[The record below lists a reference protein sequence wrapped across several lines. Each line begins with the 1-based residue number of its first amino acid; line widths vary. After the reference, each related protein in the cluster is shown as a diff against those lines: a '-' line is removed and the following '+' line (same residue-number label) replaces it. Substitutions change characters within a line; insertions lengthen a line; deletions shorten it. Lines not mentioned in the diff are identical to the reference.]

1 MFMYSLQTYVTTYV
15 CKYVCAYVPT
25 CICVYVPTSTYA
37 CVRALYVIRI
47 CVYVNKEVYKNL
59 HFTPS
64 IITVMFVLA
73 STSFTIKN
81 NTYNKLNSEPLSAL
95 TCSIH

>member
-1 MFMYSLQTYVTTYV
+1 MYVNMYVHMYLHASVCMYLQVLMHVNVHYML
-15 CKYVCAYVPT
+15 KES
-25 CICVYVPTSTYA
+25 VY
-37 CVRALYVIRI
+37 L
-47 CVYVNKEVYKNL
+47 NKEVYKNL

-81 NTYNKLNSEPLSAL
+81 NTYNKLNS
-95 TCSIH
+95 